1 MSFERRIA
9 IAGLLCILVWL
20 GYDWLAPK
28 PPPLDPEAQD
38 AALAEGEQADAEERP
53 DEDSAEPGSDPGA
66 PPDGP
71 DAAKEQG
78 TPAADV
84 EVVHHEI
91 ANDLL
96 TLKVTNRAPGRG
108 GIVEEVDL
116 LSEQFQGHDTATDPL
131 GLGGAS
137 TLEVSFADAQSDF
150 RIPAAQAFTV
160 HSASSDSFSLLHRTA
175 EVQIEQ
181 TLKLLEGYEA
191 LLTVEVQNLSEQEQR
206 HVMHVS
212 SRVGLTGE
220 ESRYNLKRGMCRTT
234 DDFEYED
241 SGDLEDGPISYG
253 SFPVSW
259 GGVDNKYFGTL
270 LVPSEPFGNCELTR
284 SDDGSFLVGDLSSNL
299 ATLGPGEVKRYELGV
314 FVGAKELE
322 LLQDFS
328 AMSPAADVHLEEAID
343 WGILGGLS
351 EYLGRMLLAL
361 MRFFHSYVGVWG
373 WAIVLVTIVIK
384 IVTLPLTLK
393 QMASMKAMKRI
404 QPKISALKEKY
415 ADDRVKQGQEMQA
428 LFAREGVNPLAGC
441 LPVFVQMPV
450 YIALYAM
457 LGAAVELV
465 HEPFLWLPD
474 LTKQDPYY
482 ALPLLLGGM
491 MVVQNRMMPTSGDEM
506 QAKLMRWIMPVVFS
520 AFMLFLP
527 SGLAL
532 YIFVNIC
539 LSVVQTAI
547 QVGRNTDEPTPDVD
561 AGKTKASADKKPGKK
576 K

>member
-1 MSFERRIA
+1 MSFERRLA
-9 IAGLLCILVWL
+9 IALFLCGLIWL
-20 GYDWLAPK
+20 GFDWFAPK
-28 PPPLDPEAQD
+28 PPPPEEDAQAETATPDDADSKEEKADDAAASHDGPEAAKD
-38 AALAEGEQADAEERP
+38 
-53 DEDSAEPGSDPGA
+53 A
-66 PPDGP
+66 PPT
-71 DAAKEQG
+71 ES
-78 TPAADV
+78 DV
-84 EVVHHEI
+84 EVVHHQI

-96 TLKVTNRAPGRG
+96 SLKVTNRAPGRG
-108 GIVEEVDL
+108 GMVEEVDL
-116 LSEQFQGHDTATDPL
+116 LSPQFAGHDTATDPL

-150 RIPAAQAFTV
+150 RIPGGQAFAV
-160 HSASSDSFSLLHRTA
+160 ESATGDSFTLVHRS
-175 EVQIEQ
+175 EDVQVKQ
-181 TLKLLEGYEA
+181 TLSLLEGYEGK
-191 LLTVEVQNLSEQEQR
+191 LVVEVSNLSNQEQR
-206 HVMHVS
+206 HRMHVR
-212 SRVGLTGE
+212 SRVGLSGE
-220 ESRYNLKRGMCRTT
+220 ESRYNIKRGLCRTAE
-234 DDFEYED
+234 DFEDED
-241 SGDLEDGPISYG
+241 NSDVEDGPITYG
-253 SFPVSW
+253 TDPVLW

-270 LVPSEPFGNCELTR
+270 LVPLEPFGECVLSK
-284 SDDGSFLVGDLSSNL
+284 SDDGGFLVGSLASEV
-299 ATLGPGEVKRYELGV
+299 ATLAAGEVKRYELGL

-322 LLQDFS
+322 RLQDFS
-328 AMSPAADVHLEEAID
+328 AVSPASEVHLEEAID
-343 WGILGGLS
+343 WGILGRLS

-361 MRFFHSYVGVWG
+361 MRFFHGWVGVWG

-393 QMASMKAMKRI
+393 QMNSMKAMKRI
-404 QPKISALKEKY
+404 QPKIAELKKKY
-415 ADDRVKQGQEMQA
+415 EDDRVKQGQEMQA

-474 LTKQDPYY
+474 LTKQDPFY
-482 ALPLLLGGM
+482 ALPIMLGGM
-491 MVVQNRMMPTSGDEM
+491 MVVQNRMMPSSGDEM
-506 QAKLMRWIMPVVFS
+506 QAKMMRWIMPVVFS

-547 QVGRNTDEPTPDVD
+547 QVGRSTDEPAAD
-561 AGKTKASADKKPGKK
+561 TKVANSDKKPGKK

>member
-1 MSFERRIA
+1 MSFERRIF
-9 IAGLLCILVWL
+9 IALLLCALLWI
-20 GYDWLAPK
+20 GFDWFAPK
-28 PPPLDPEAQD
+28 PPPPEEEPQTAADSVEGDEPKEGDEPDAKAPPADGPEAAKD
-38 AALAEGEQADAEERP
+38 AP
-53 DEDSAEPGSDPGA
+53 A
-66 PPDGP
+66 P
-71 DAAKEQG
+71 EV
-78 TPAADV
+78 DV

-96 TLKVTNRAPGRG
+96 SLKVTNRSPGRG
-108 GIVEEVDL
+108 GMIEEVDL
-116 LSEQFQGHDTATDPL
+116 RSPQFEGHETATDPL
-131 GLGGAS
+131 GLGGAA
-137 TLEVSFADAQSDF
+137 TLEVSFADAETDF
-150 RIPAAQAFTV
+150 RIPGGQAFEV
-160 HSASSDSFSLLHRTA
+160 EAASSDSVTLVHRGEA
-175 EVQIEQ
+175 VQVKQ
-181 TLKLLEGYEA
+181 TLKLLEGYQGT
-191 LLTVEVQNLSEQEQR
+191 LTVEVANKSAQEQR
-206 HVMHVS
+206 HVMHVRT
-212 SRVGLTGE
+212 RVGLSGE
-220 ESRYNLKRGMCRTT
+220 ESRYNLKRGLCRTT
-234 DDFEYED
+234 DDFEDED
-241 SGDLEDGPISYG
+241 NGDVEDGPITYG
-253 SFPVSW
+253 TDPVLW

-270 LVPSEPFGNCELTR
+270 VVPTEPFADCVLSR
-284 SDDGSFLVGDLSSNL
+284 SDDGGFLVG
-299 ATLGPGEVKRYELGV
+299 TLGSSVASLAPGEVKRYELGL
-314 FVGAKELE
+314 FIGAKELE
-322 LLQDFS
+322 RLQDF
-328 AMSPAADVHLEEAID
+328 AAVSPPTEVHLEEAID

-373 WAIVLVTIVIK
+373 WSIVLVTIVIK
-384 IVTLPLTLK
+384 VVTLPLTLK

-404 QPKISALKEKY
+404 QPKITAIKEKY
-415 ADDRVKQGQEMQA
+415 GDDRVKVGQETQA

-482 ALPLLLGGM
+482 ALPLALGGM
-491 MVVQNRMMPTSGDEM
+491 MVVQNRMMPSSGDEM
-506 QAKLMRWIMPVVFS
+506 QAKMMRWIMPVVFS

-547 QVGRNTDEPTPDVD
+547 QVGRNTDEPT
-561 AGKTKASADKKPGKK
+561 AETASDKKPGKK